1 MYGVARSIF
10 NEQVSTH
17 ALCHTNTAYGL
28 LPFSSSSV
36 LPPSPPPKSVDVFAA
51 KIRADPKLANG
62 FNAVGF
68 SQGNSLI
75 RGYIQKYVRVKSSE

>member
-1 MYGVARSIF
+1 
-10 NEQVSTH
+10 
-17 ALCHTNTAYGL
+17 
-28 LPFSSSSV
+28 
-36 LPPSPPPKSVDVFAA
+36 VDVFAA

-75 RGYIQKYVRVKSSE
+75 RGYIQKYVRVRSSDYELGKGTGQPQYM

>member
-1 MYGVARSIF
+1 MLIRPPRRPPPP
-10 NEQVSTH
+10 
-17 ALCHTNTAYGL
+17 
-28 LPFSSSSV
+28 LP
-36 LPPSPPPKSVDVFAA
+36 PPPKSVDVFAA

-75 RGYIQKYVRVKSSE
+75 RGYIQKYVRVRRSDYELGKGTGQPQYM